1 MSQDVRLGVA
11 VTVTSTVNI
20 RARDGGLLGFF
31 VNSATI
37 VGLYDAVGTS
47 TGKAILASATAP
59 LGWNNLPVVFN
70 NGLYVVT
77 SAPITVVLAN

>member
-1 MSQDVRLGVA
+1 MARGRDLGVA
-11 VTVTSTVNI
+11 VTVTSTANI
-20 RARDGGLLGFF
+20 RARDGGLLGFY

-47 TGKAILASATAP
+47 TGQVIIASATAQ
-59 LGWNNLPVVFN
+59 LGWTDLPVVFN

-77 SAPITVVLAN
+77 SAPITVVLAY